1 MVGKIHKYKTNID
14 TGKLECPYCE
24 YETAKQNTLS
34 EHVRRKHAE
43 IAARPIMANPC
54 HCGRL
59 FQTKT
64 ELTQHLNSRA
74 HQTDE
79 TARFECSECHRK
91 MTKREALINHYVRCH
106 LTRSQQLMRE
116 IDDEHSQCLHC
127 HKVMK
132 TTSMSYHVGVCNPA
146 SPFSKTSRSIPIE
159 QDDEF
164 LEFMMFIQ
172 KAAQGQQPI

>member
-1 MVGKIHKYKTNID
+1 MVGKIHKYKTNKD

-79 TARFECSECHRK
+79 TARFECSECHLK
-91 MTKREALINHYVRCH
+91 MTKKAALINHYVCCH
-106 LTRSQQLMRE
+106 LPRSRLMRE
-116 IDDEHSQCLHC
+116 IDDDHSQCLHC
-127 HKVMK
+127 EKVMK
-132 TTSMSYHVGVCNPA
+132 TTSMPYHVGVCNPA
-146 SPFSKTSRSIPIE
+146 SPFAHTSRSIQIAP
-159 QDDEF
+159 DDEF

-172 KAAQGQQPI
+172 KAAQGQQTI